1 MLNRRYSSQ
10 QLNNNMKPYTYL
22 IKFKPTGQLYYGSRF
37 KNVRLGLTPEEDLML
52 HYTTSSNII
61 NNLINEHGLDAF
73 EWEVRRTF
81 STPEQAADWETRVL
95 KRCKVLE
102 NKKWLN
108 GNIAGYIVPT
118 EESRK
123 KISDFHKDKP
133 KTEEHK
139 KNLSKSQ
146 KGSKRPWAS
155 KNLPKDTTGE
165 NNGMFGKH
173 HSDETKAKIGALL
186 SERIKGDNNPMRK
199 VEWTEERRKTMGDK
213 SRGKKRPQHA
223 IDAASAKLR
232 GQKRE
237 KLYCPHCKKDIAVG
251 WYDRHGDKCKSLKG
265 N

>member
-1 MLNRRYSSQ
+1 
-10 QLNNNMKPYTYL
+10 MKPYTYL
-22 IKFKPTGQLYYGSRF
+22 IKFKPTGQFYYGSRF
-37 KNVRLGLTPEEDLML
+37 KNVRLGLNPEEDLML
-52 HYTTSSNII
+52 HYTTSSNTI
-61 NNLINEHGLDAF
+61 NYLINEHGLDAF
-73 EWEVRRTF
+73 EWEVRRIF
-81 STPEQAADWETRVL
+81 DTPEQASDWEIRVL

-102 NKKWLN
+102 DKKWLN

-123 KISDFHKDKP
+123 KISDYHKDKP

-155 KNLPKDTTGE
+155 KNLPEDTTGE
-165 NNGMFGKH
+165 NNGMYGKH

-199 VEWTEERRKTMGDK
+199 VEWTEERRKGMGDR

-223 IDAASAKLR
+223 IDAAASKLR
-232 GQKRE
+232 GQKRQ
-237 KLYCPHCKKDIAVG
+237 KIYCPHCDRDIASG
-251 WYDRHGDKCKSLKG
+251 WYHRHGPNCRDRPSQ
-265 N
+265 